1 MKKAIVRLNRVML
14 SVLFITLLSTVMN
27 GQTVKGIVTD
37 ENGQTLPYSN
47 VINSGTTN
55 GVTTDSKGNFE
66 IKVKSFPTTLIAKYV
81 GYQNQEIKVEN
92 ESASITFKLVPN
104 NSLDEVVITGN
115 KSKVRSVLMSAVPID
130 KIYSEDLKSTG
141 QVTFDKML
149 AYKIPSFNSSNQA
162 ISDATAHFDPADLR
176 GLGPSRTL
184 VLVNGKRKN
193 QSALVYIN
201 DTPGKGEVGT
211 DMKSIPFS
219 AIERVEVLRDGASSQ
234 FGSDAIAGVVNI
246 ILKKQTNFTE
256 VSLTSG
262 ITSKG
267 DGFNYGA
274 GINSGVKIGKKGFV
288 NFDLSYLSQNKT
300 NRAGS
305 PGKDDLFEVAAN
317 DAQWGTWLKNNPSLG
332 MTIGQPES
340 KMAALVVN
348 AEYPL
353 SEKSSLYAFGDVN
366 IRKGTSFAL
375 YRTPYWVSDP
385 SNLLH
390 TAGSAYNGFQPTF
403 NTDVFDNLGSVGF
416 KSNLLG
422 FNSDFSLTAGSNAV
436 DYTVKNSI
444 NPSLEANSPTEF
456 EVGGYTFSQ
465 FVGNAD
471 FSRSFNKVTLGF
483 GTEFRK
489 EQFEAR
495 AGQSE
500 SYVGGGAQSFPGLQ
514 PSNALK
520 KGRNN
525 IGVYTTLDYDITE
538 NLLVGGSMRFENYS
552 DFGNNFSWKVDSRY
566 KIGKDVAVRASYST
580 GFRAPALHQ
589 IYLSNIQTLVS
600 GGTVSNQGTFNNV
613 DPAVI
618 GLGVPKLHA
627 EKSENLSTGITF
639 RSGSNFSTSIDFY
652 HIKVK
657 DRVLFSGEVGFDG
670 NNASTN
676 PVEQVLISNNITSMK
691 FFINAV
697 NTVTDGADIV
707 INYKNIALGDGKLGF
722 SLASNFSKTKI
733 VGQIATPDI
742 LKSNGYDIFNRKE
755 QGRILNARPATKV
768 LLGMNYDINKLSLI
782 LNNTYF
788 GEVKWQ
794 HATDVSKDQNF
805 SGKVITDLGL
815 SYRLTSAI
823 SANAMV
829 NNLFNVYP
837 DVIKTKGDVVTDLG
851 GRFKYAW
858 EVNQFGFSGT
868 IFTMG
873 LNWKF

>member
-1 MKKAIVRLNRVML
+1 MI
-14 SVLFITLLSTVMN
+14 LLSTVMN
-27 GQTVKGIVTD
+27 GQTIKGIVTD
-37 ENGQTLPYSN
+37 ENGQALSYSN
-47 VINSGTTN
+47 VIDMGTSN
-55 GVTTDSKGNFE
+55 GVTTDGKGVFE
-66 IKVKSFPTTLIAKYV
+66 IKVKGFPVTLTAKYV
-81 GYQNQEIKVEN
+81 GYQNLNIKVAN
-92 ESASITFKLVPN
+92 DAAIIVFTMVPN
-104 NSLDEVVITGN
+104 SSLDEVVVTGN
-115 KSKVRSVLMSAVPID
+115 RSKVRSVLMSAVPID

-234 FGSDAIAGVVNI
+234 YGSDAIAGVVNI

-262 ITSKG
+262 VTSKG

-274 GINSGVKIGKKGFV
+274 DVNTGVKVGNKGFV

-305 PGKDDLFEVAAN
+305 PGQDDLFGVAAN
-317 DAQWGTWLKNNPSLG
+317 DAQWGSWLKSNPSLG
-332 MTIGQPES
+332 MTIGQPET

-348 AEYPL
+348 AEFPL
-353 SEKSSLYAFGDVN
+353 SDKTTLYAFGDVN
-366 IRKGTSFAL
+366 VRKGTSFAL
-375 YRTPYWVSDP
+375 YRTPYWISDP

-390 TAGSAYNGFQPTF
+390 AAGTPYNGFQPSF
-403 NTDVFDNLGSVGF
+403 NTDVLDNLATVGL
-416 KSNLLG
+416 KSNIVG
-422 FNSDFSLTAGSNAV
+422 FNSDFSFTAGSNAV

-444 NPSLEANSPTEF
+444 NPSLGANSPTEF
-456 EVGGYTFSQ
+456 KTGGYTFSQ

-471 FSRSFNKVTLGF
+471 FSRSFNDVTFGF

-495 AGQSE
+495 AGQEE
-500 SYVGGGAQSFPGLQ
+500 SYVGGGVQSFPGLQ
-514 PSNALK
+514 PANALK

-525 IGVYTTLDYDITE
+525 VGVYTTLDYDITE

-639 RSGSNFSTSIDFY
+639 RSGANLSTSIDFY

-657 DRVLFSGEVGFDG
+657 DRVLFSGEVGFDKDD
-670 NNASTN
+670 TTIN
-676 PVEQVLISNNITSMK
+676 PVEQVLISNDITSMK

-697 NTVTDGADIV
+697 NTVTDGVDLV
-707 INYKNIALGDGKLGF
+707 VNYKNVVLGSGKLGF
-722 SLASNFSKTKI
+722 SLASNLSKTKI
-733 VGQIATPDI
+733 VGQIATPEI
-742 LKSNGYDIFNRKE
+742 LKANGYDIFNRKE
-755 QGRILNARPATKV
+755 QGRILNARPNTKV
-768 LLGMNYDINKLSLI
+768 LLGANYDIDNFSFI

-788 GEVKWQ
+788 GKVTWQ
-794 HATDVSKDQNF
+794 HATDITKDQTF
-805 SGKVITDLGL
+805 KGKVITDLGF
-815 SYRLTSAI
+815 SYKFTSTV
-823 SANAMV
+823 SANVMV
-829 NNLFNVYP
+829 NNLLNVYP
-837 DVIKTKGDVVTDLG
+837 DVINTKGDVVTDLG
-851 GRFKYAW
+851 GRFKYPW

-868 IFTMG
+868 IYTAG
-873 LNWKF
+873 VNWKF